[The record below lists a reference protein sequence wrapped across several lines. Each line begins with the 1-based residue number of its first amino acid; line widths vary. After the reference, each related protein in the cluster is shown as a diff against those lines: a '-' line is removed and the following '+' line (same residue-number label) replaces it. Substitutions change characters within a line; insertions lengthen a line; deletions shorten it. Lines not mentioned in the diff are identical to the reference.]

1 MITLIKII
9 FVFGLIL
16 LFPNVTNVFTA
27 EFEFSMNDIE
37 FCHQF
42 YHLYEELGLQW
53 FIKNHHYSIE
63 SRVCGSLYEDPLW
76 SYEGEDRM
84 QKLLERSLH
93 YIELEIQES
102 KEEAKTGINDPTPAI
117 IPSWIKTPVGY
128 WVGEFTSDDEFV
140 NAMQFLIDEG
150 IIVVPPSSLNENSA
164 SEVPSW
170 FKTTTGYWVD
180 NRITDVQFITAI
192 QWLINNGIIRV

>member
-1 MITLIKII
+1 MTLTKIT
-9 FVFGLIL
+9 FVFGLII
-16 LFPNVTNVFTA
+16 LFTNVTYAFATG
-27 EFEFSMNDIE
+27 FEFSMNDIE
-37 FCHQF
+37 FCHEVYPQ
-42 YHLYEELGLQW
+42 YEVLGLQW
-53 FIKNHHYSIE
+53 FIENYHYSIE

-76 SYEGEDRM
+76 TYEGEDRM

-102 KEEAKTGINDPTPAI
+102 EDEAKSGVNDPTPAI
-117 IPSWIKTPVGY
+117 IPSWIKTIGGY
-128 WVGEFTSDDEFV
+128 WVDGFTSDDEFV

-150 IIVVPPSSLNENSA
+150 IIMVPPSSPNENSA

-170 FKTTTGYWVD
+170 IKTTTGYWVD
-180 NRITDVQFITAI
+180 NKITDVEFITAI